1 MSTSKKILTVIIG
14 SFIAAGL
21 SALPAL
27 ADVKQIKAYKEA
39 YPDAKPK
46 CIWCHTSEK
55 PKKEDGQHELN
66 DYGKKVKALAT
77 EPSSGD
83 YKKAGPVK
91 E

>member
-1 MSTSKKILTVIIG
+1 MSTSKKILTVFVG
-14 SFIAAGL
+14 SLFAVGL
-21 SALPAL
+21 TALPAL

-46 CIWCHTSEK
+46 CIWCHTVEK

-66 DYGKKVKALAT
+66 AYGKKVKALAT
-77 EPSSGD
+77 EPGAAD
-83 YKKAGPVK
+83 YKAAGPVK

>member
-1 MSTSKKILTVIIG
+1 MSASKKIMTVVLG
-14 SFIAAGL
+14 SILAAGL

-39 YPDAKPK
+39 YPDTKPK

-55 PKKEDGQHELN
+55 PKKDDGQHDLN

-77 EPSSGD
+77 EPGAAD
-83 YKKAGPVK
+83 YKTAGPVK